1 MIESYN
7 YQYLKTN
14 NKYIIKKEGKVIAY
28 SEILKGTSRLNN
40 YFWSFILFLFG
51 SGFFI
56 TGLSSYFNFQQQN
69 FLTLNFTEIEY
80 LPQGILLIFYGT
92 CSILLSFLIFWL
104 IKLDLG
110 SGVNTYDIES
120 KVIRITRK
128 NFPIFTNKFQLKSSN
143 IYLVYPFS
151 QILKIELELLSG
163 LNPKRVIYLIL
174 KDNRRIPLTLS
185 NQLDELA
192 FLEERAIFIAK
203 ILKVDLK
210 LNINN

>member
-40 YFWSFILFLFG
+40 YIWSFILFLFG

-69 FLTLNFTEIEY
+69 FLIFNFTDIEY

-128 NFPIFTNKFQLKSSN
+128 NFPVFTNKFQLKSSN

-185 NQLDELA
+185 NQLDELS

>member
-40 YFWSFILFLFG
+40 YIWSFILFLFG

-69 FLTLNFTEIEY
+69 FLIFNFTDIEY

-110 SGVNTYDIES
+110 SGVNTYDVES

-128 NFPIFTNKFQLKSSN
+128 NFPVFTNKFQLKSSN

-185 NQLDELA
+185 NQLDELS

>member
-28 SEILKGTSRLNN
+28 SEVLKGTSRVNN

-51 SGFFI
+51 GGFFI
-56 TGLSSYFNFQQQN
+56 TGLSSYLNFQQQN
-69 FLTLNFTEIEY
+69 FLILNFTEIEY

-185 NQLDELA
+185 NQLDELS

>member
-14 NKYIIKKEGKVIAY
+14 NKYVIKKEGKIIAY

-51 SGFFI
+51 AGFFI
-56 TGLSSYFNFQQQN
+56 AGLSSYFNFQKQN
-69 FLTLNFTEIEY
+69 FLIFNLTEIEY
-80 LPQGILLIFYGT
+80 LPQGILLVFYGT

-110 SGVNTYDIES
+110 SGINTYDIES
-120 KVIRITRK
+120 RVIRITRK
-128 NFPIFTNKFQLKSSN
+128 NFPVFTNKLQIKPSN

-163 LNPKRVIYLIL
+163 LNPKRVIYIIL

-185 NQLDELA
+185 NQLDELS

>member
-1 MIESYN
+1 M
-7 YQYLKTN
+7 
-14 NKYIIKKEGKVIAY
+14 
-28 SEILKGTSRLNN
+28 
-40 YFWSFILFLFG
+40 
-51 SGFFI
+51 
-56 TGLSSYFNFQQQN
+56 
-69 FLTLNFTEIEY
+69 
-80 LPQGILLIFYGT
+80 
-92 CSILLSFLIFWL
+92 
-104 IKLDLG
+104 DLG

-128 NFPIFTNKFQLKSSN
+128 NFPVFTNKFQLKSSN

-185 NQLDELA
+185 NQLDELS